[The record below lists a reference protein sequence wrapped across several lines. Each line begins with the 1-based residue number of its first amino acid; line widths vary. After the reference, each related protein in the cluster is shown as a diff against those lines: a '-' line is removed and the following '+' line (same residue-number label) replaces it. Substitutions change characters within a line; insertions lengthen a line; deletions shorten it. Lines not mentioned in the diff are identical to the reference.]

1 MAYWNGTQ
9 LVYETFDYML
19 QAQTAALHGSPSNVG
34 NVPAAYKA
42 AYTEGFT
49 YGSNE
54 MRVHTKR
61 HQA

>member
-1 MAYWNGTQ
+1 
-9 LVYETFDYML
+9 VYETFDYML